1 MNFGNLDEASYEN
14 LLNGLQKSY
23 DERVDGINRIWA
35 ATTQANDK
43 SFEWEREELQAQLDA
58 HQITYQEYA
67 QQMQELTKSFESV
80 DSDALTKSLG
90 DQADAIRRVM
100 EGSTGGLMTQYAE
113 EMQTA
118 QKVMSDVFKDIRAG
132 FSEEDLRGITENS
145 EKYKD
150 TIQDIAN
157 AVPQMLEQMYKL
169 EGIGTDMEGFSKLA
183 EKLKPT
189 EQDAE
194 DLKAEFENVGR
205 ELPQGL
211 VDGMDE
217 VDLILALSGDEH
229 AIYNQLLMYLSE
241 EYPQY
246 TEMVESSKMAG
257 GKVPEG
263 VAEGMV
269 SPENLA
275 KLDEGAATLY
285 DETKSKIEEQFGEGI
300 DVETDV
306 NITVNPVIKNLSSIG
321 LAVGGVVGAGATA
334 VGNLIGSHAEG
345 GFVSGKQL
353 SWLAEEGPEV
363 VIPLN
368 DSERAMS
375 LWKQTGEILDAK
387 SRLDSTDLDE
397 SVKESLIVTYAPV
410 YNISGSS
417 VKKDDVEK
425 ITQDGFKK
433 FSEYMDAYT
442 KRNNRVRWDR
452 G

>member
-1 MNFGNLDEASYEN
+1 MIAS
-14 LLNGLQKSY
+14 
-23 DERVDGINRIWA
+23 
-35 ATTQANDK
+35 
-43 SFEWEREELQAQLDA
+43 
-58 HQITYQEYA
+58 
-67 QQMQELTKSFESV
+67 
-80 DSDALTKSLG
+80 
-90 DQADAIRRVM
+90 
-100 EGSTGGLMTQYAE
+100 
-113 EMQTA
+113 A
-118 QKVMSDVFKDIRAG
+118 QKIMKEAFNDIAEA
-132 FSEEDLRGITENS
+132 FSEEGLKGIAEGSEEYLDSLR
-145 EKYKD
+145 D
-150 TIQDIAN
+150 AAN
-157 AVPQMLEQMYKL
+157 ALPALLEHMYSL
-169 EGIGTDMEGFSKLA
+169 EGIGTSMEGFEKFT

-189 EQDAE
+189 EQDVE
-194 DLKAEFENVGR
+194 ELKAEFEAAGVQM
-205 ELPQGL
+205 PQGFIE
-211 VDGMDE
+211 GME
-217 VDLILALSGDEH
+217 TVNLLMALSGDEG
-229 AIYNQLLMYLSE
+229 ALYNQLLIYLSE

-246 TEMVESSKMAG
+246 AEMVESSKMAG
-257 GKVPEG
+257 GKIPEG

-275 KLDEGAATLY
+275 KLDEGAAELY
-285 DETKSKIEEQFGEGI
+285 DETKARVQEKLDEGI
-300 DVETDV
+300 DGEVDV
-306 NITVNPVIKNLSSIG
+306 NITVNPIIKNLNSIG

-375 LWKQTGEILDAK
+375 LWKQTGEVLDAK

-425 ITQDGFKK
+425 ITQDGFRQ
-433 FSEYMDAYT
+433 FSKYMDEYT
-442 KRNNRVRWDR
+442 KQNNRVRWDR